1 MKLRPY
7 QQEARKAIE
16 NEWEEGRRRTLLVL
30 PTGCGKTVVFCSV
43 AADCAEAGERVLILA
58 HRGELLDQA
67 ADKMQK
73 LTGMQCALEKAEST
87 SIGSTLP
94 VTVGSV
100 QTMMQQSR
108 LDRFPPDHFGTIII
122 DEAHHSLSESYR
134 RIIDHFSGAKVL
146 GVTATADRGDK
157 KSLGEIFDSIAY
169 EYTMP
174 EAMHEGYLCRIK
186 AQMLPVS
193 IDMSKVK
200 ISEGD
205 FSAGDLGDALEP
217 YLEGIADSMRDAGC
231 MERKTVAFLPL
242 VATSKRFA
250 EMLSERGFDA
260 MEVDGESTDRAETLA
275 RYDAAGPGAVLCNSM
290 LLTEGWDC
298 PSVDC
303 IVVLRPTKVRSL
315 YVQMVGRGT
324 RPSPGKKDLLLLDF
338 LWMTGRHELCRPA
351 SLVAKTPE
359 TAKRMTEISEGTQEA
374 LDIEE
379 CESQA
384 ERDIVAEREEAL
396 AEQLKQNSGRSR
408 SRLVDPIEFEMS
420 LNAEDLISYEPTFA
434 WESKPPTEKQLAFLE
449 RSGID
454 ASSIPTR
461 GMASALMDRIIKRS
475 KSKLATPK
483 QIRFLRRRGF
493 VNPEMWQKD
502 DAKAVIDA
510 IASNGWNVPWNID
523 PATYMPGSRKEADIG
538 K

>member
-16 NEWEEGRRRTLLVL
+16 NEWREGRRRTLLVL

-43 AADCAEAGERVLILA
+43 AADCADAGERVLILA
-58 HRGELLDQA
+58 HRGELLEQA
-67 ADKMQK
+67 ADKMEK

-87 SIGSTLP
+87 SIGSMFP

-108 LDRFPPDHFGTIII
+108 LDRFPHDHFDTIII
-122 DEAHHSLSESYR
+122 DEAHHSLSDSYR
-134 RIIDHFSGAKVL
+134 RILDHFSSAKVL

-186 AQMLPVS
+186 AQMLPVN
-193 IDMSKVK
+193 IDMSGVRV
-200 ISEGD
+200 SEGD
-205 FSAGDLGDALEP
+205 FSAGDLGDTLEP

-231 MERKTVAFLPL
+231 MERKTVVFLPL

-250 EMLSERGFDA
+250 QMLSERGFDA
-260 MEVDGESTDRAETLA
+260 MEVDGDSADRAETLA
-275 RYDAAGPGAVLCNSM
+275 RYDAAGPGAALCNSM

-324 RPSPGKKDLLLLDF
+324 RPSPATGKKDLLLLDF

-351 SLVAKTPE
+351 NLIAKTPE
-359 TAKRMTEISEGTQEA
+359 TAQRMTEISEGTHEA
-374 LDIEE
+374 RDLEE

-384 ERDIVAEREEAL
+384 ERDIVAEREASL
-396 AEQLKQNSGRSR
+396 AEQLKQNSRSK

-420 LNAEDLISYEPTFA
+420 LNAEDLISYEPTFE
-434 WESKPPTEKQLAFLE
+434 WEFKPPTEKQIAFIE

-483 QIRFLRRRGF
+483 QIRFLRKKGF
-493 VNPEMWQKD
+493 MDSEMWQKEE
-502 DAKAVIDA
+502 AKAVIDR
-510 IASNGWNVPWNID
+510 IAENGWMVPWDID
-523 PATYMPGSRKEADIG
+523 PATYRPDSQRGETA
-538 K
+538 